1 MFRADGRRVIMKND
15 LRKAFELMKF
25 GICVNKGIN
34 IGVLVLFVVIG
45 LVGETFYLATGFT
58 MNYGF
63 DLFAFLLIAVL
74 SFPAQFMVTTDVSH
88 IVQTSSYKKKIQTKM
103 FAEVSLIT
111 SLAAMT
117 FLVFI
122 RTIASAVHPDL
133 AAKLWNDI
141 PIAGIMT
148 MMVLILTAIM
158 YKYFWIAMV
167 VWYVFMMGIGG
178 RAGYLSVVKG
188 PQDGLFAK
196 VPVLGDIVIAYAFV
210 LLGVGISYLISLAL
224 YKRPFSKAAFG
235 AAMSKYVS

>member
-1 MFRADGRRVIMKND
+1 MKND

-63 DLFAFLLIAVL
+63 DLFAFFLIAVL

-133 AAKLWNDI
+133 AAKLAVIVREDFTAKGRKQKQRQQSVPANMQDNLVEDVSLFEKLR
-141 PIAGIMT
+141 
-148 MMVLILTAIM
+148 VLRAQLANETG
-158 YKYFWIAMV
+158 V
-167 VWYVFMMGIGG
+167 PPYVIF
-178 RAGYLSVVKG
+178 
-188 PQDGLFAK
+188 
-196 VPVLGDIVIAYAFV
+196 GDST
-210 LLGVGISYLISLAL
+210 LHMLASIQPET
-224 YKRPFSKAAFG
+224 RIAFG
-235 AAMSKYVS
+235 NVSGLAYLDTSTQALSLIKS

>member
-148 MMVLILTAIM
+148 MMVLIFTVIM
-158 YKYFWIAMV
+158 YKYYWIA
-167 VWYVFMMGIGG
+167 VFMMGIGG

-235 AAMSKYVS
+235 AVMSKYVS

>member
-1 MFRADGRRVIMKND
+1 MKND

-63 DLFAFLLIAVL
+63 DLFAFLVIAVL
-74 SFPAQFMVTTDVSH
+74 SCPTQFMVTTDVSH

-122 RTIASAVHPDL
+122 RTIAGVVHPDL

-148 MMVLILTAIM
+148 MMVLIFTVIM
-158 YKYFWIAMV
+158 YKYYWIA
-167 VWYVFMMGIGG
+167 VFMMGIGG

-235 AAMSKYVS
+235 AVMSKYVS

>member
-1 MFRADGRRVIMKND
+1 
-15 LRKAFELMKF
+15 MKF

-103 FAEVSLIT
+103 YAEVSLIF
-111 SLAAMT
+111 SLIAMT
-117 FLVFI
+117 MLIFTRV
-122 RTIASAVHPDL
+122 IASAVHPDL

-148 MMVLILTAIM
+148 MMVLIFTVIM

-167 VWYVFMMGIGG
+167 VLYVFMMRIGG

-235 AAMSKYVS
+235 AVMSKYVS

>member
-1 MFRADGRRVIMKND
+1 MKND

-103 FAEVSLIT
+103 FAEVFLIT

-122 RTIASAVHPDL
+122 RTIAGVVHPDL

-148 MMVLILTAIM
+148 MMVLIFTVIM
-158 YKYFWIAMV
+158 YKYYWIA
-167 VWYVFMMGIGG
+167 VFMMGIGG

-235 AAMSKYVS
+235 AVMSKYVS

>member
-1 MFRADGRRVIMKND
+1 MKND

-122 RTIASAVHPDL
+122 RTIAGVVHPDL

-148 MMVLILTAIM
+148 MMVLIVTVIM
-158 YKYFWIAMV
+158 YKYYWIA
-167 VWYVFMMGIGG
+167 VFMMGIGG

-235 AAMSKYVS
+235 AVMSKYVS

>member
-1 MFRADGRRVIMKND
+1 MKND

-63 DLFAFLLIAVL
+63 DLFAFLVIAVL
-74 SFPAQFMVTTDVSH
+74 SCPTQFMVTTDVSH

-103 FAEVSLIT
+103 YAEVSLIF
-111 SLAAMT
+111 SLIAMT
-117 FLVFI
+117 MLIFTRV
-122 RTIASAVHPDL
+122 IASAVHPDL

-148 MMVLILTAIM
+148 MMVLIFTVIM
-158 YKYFWIAMV
+158 YKYYWIA
-167 VWYVFMMGIGG
+167 VFMMGIGG

-235 AAMSKYVS
+235 AVMSKYVS

>member
-1 MFRADGRRVIMKND
+1 MKND

-88 IVQTSSYKKKIQTKM
+88 VVQTSSYKKKIQTKM

-122 RTIASAVHPDL
+122 RTIAGVVHPDL
-133 AAKLWNDI
+133 ATKLWNDI

-148 MMVLILTAIM
+148 MMVLIFTVIM
-158 YKYFWIAMV
+158 YKYFWIA
-167 VWYVFMMGIGG
+167 VFMMGISS

-235 AAMSKYVS
+235 AVMSKYVS

>member
-1 MFRADGRRVIMKND
+1 
-15 LRKAFELMKF
+15 MKF

-122 RTIASAVHPDL
+122 RTIAGVVHPDQ
-133 AAKLWNDI
+133 AARLWNDI

-148 MMVLILTAIM
+148 MMVLIFTVIM

-167 VWYVFMMGIGG
+167 VLYVFMMGIGG

-196 VPVLGDIVIAYAFV
+196 IPVLGDIVIAYAFV

-235 AAMSKYVS
+235 AVMSKYVS

>member
-1 MFRADGRRVIMKND
+1 
-15 LRKAFELMKF
+15 MKF

-122 RTIASAVHPDL
+122 RTIAGVVHPDL
-133 AAKLWNDI
+133 ATKLWNDI

-148 MMVLILTAIM
+148 MMVLILTVIM

-167 VWYVFMMGIGG
+167 VLYVFMMGIGG

-235 AAMSKYVS
+235 AVMSKYVS

>member
-1 MFRADGRRVIMKND
+1 MKND

-34 IGVLVLFVVIG
+34 IGALVLFTVVG

-63 DLFAFLLIAVL
+63 DIFAFLLLAAL
-74 SFPAQFMVTTDVSH
+74 SFPTQFMVTTDVSH

-111 SLAAMT
+111 SLAALT
-117 FLVFI
+117 FLIFI
-122 RTIASAVHPDL
+122 RTIAGVVHPNL

-141 PIAGIMT
+141 PIVGIMT
-148 MMVLILTAIM
+148 MMILIFTVIM

-167 VWYVFMMGIGG
+167 VLYVLMMGIGG
-178 RAGYLSVVKG
+178 RAGYLSVVNG
-188 PQDGLFAK
+188 PQAGLFAN
-196 VPVLGDIVIAYAFV
+196 VPVIGNVAIAYAFV
-210 LLGVGISYLISLAL
+210 FLGVGIAYLISLAL

-235 AAMSKYVS
+235 AVMSKYVS

>member
-1 MFRADGRRVIMKND
+1 MKND

-58 MNYGF
+58 MNYGFF

-122 RTIASAVHPDL
+122 RTIAGVVHPDL

-148 MMVLILTAIM
+148 MMVLIFTVIM
-158 YKYFWIAMV
+158 YKYYWIA
-167 VWYVFMMGIGG
+167 VFMMGIGG

-235 AAMSKYVS
+235 AVMSKYVS

>member
-1 MFRADGRRVIMKND
+1 
-15 LRKAFELMKF
+15 
-25 GICVNKGIN
+25 
-34 IGVLVLFVVIG
+34 
-45 LVGETFYLATGFT
+45 
-58 MNYGF
+58 
-63 DLFAFLLIAVL
+63 
-74 SFPAQFMVTTDVSH
+74 MVTTDVSH

-103 FAEVSLIT
+103 FAEVFLIT

-122 RTIASAVHPDL
+122 RTIAGVVHPDL

-148 MMVLILTAIM
+148 MMVLIFTVIM
-158 YKYFWIAMV
+158 YKYFWIA
-167 VWYVFMMGIGG
+167 VFMMGISS

>member
-88 IVQTSSYKKKIQTKM
+88 IVQTSSYKKKIQTKKM
-103 FAEVSLIT
+103 PEF
-111 SLAAMT
+111 
-117 FLVFI
+117 
-122 RTIASAVHPDL
+122 RR
-133 AAKLWNDI
+133 KLNLNRPKKTLRKNRKTKLRRKQKMKKTKPKKI
-141 PIAGIMT
+141 
-148 MMVLILTAIM
+148 
-158 YKYFWIAMV
+158 
-167 VWYVFMMGIGG
+167 
-178 RAGYLSVVKG
+178 
-188 PQDGLFAK
+188 
-196 VPVLGDIVIAYAFV
+196 
-210 LLGVGISYLISLAL
+210 LAL
-224 YKRPFSKAAFG
+224 TN
-235 AAMSKYVS
+235 